1 MKKLIYL
8 LFVTLLVS
16 CTKPVTSY
24 QIFNNSTK
32 TSYDIDPYMNGDMYE
47 VVVYCYA
54 GSDIVRQD
62 NYTQISCGEKTAI
75 KEVPLAIT
83 KIQVSYKN
91 APPASKYYNSTYN
104 YRLYVKTYY
113 LIEQDKNIVAEVNDQ
128 SMVGGTMTV
137 KASLDSIRSKISI
150 LK

>member
-1 MKKLIYL
+1 MYL
-8 LFVTLLVS
+8 LCITFLVS

-24 QIFNNSTK
+24 QVFNNSTK
-32 TSYDIDPYMNGDMYE
+32 SSYSDPYLNGDMYE

-75 KEVPLAIT
+75 KEVPSAVT
-83 KIQVSYKN
+83 KIQVSFKLL
-91 APPASKYYNSTYN
+91 PPASKNYNISSN
-104 YRLYVKTYY
+104 YRMYVKTYY
-113 LIEQDKNIVAEVNDQ
+113 LIEQDKNIVAELNDN
-128 SMVGGTMTV
+128 SMVSGVATV
-137 KASLDSIRSKISI
+137 KASLNSIKSKISI

>member
-1 MKKLIYL
+1 MKKLMYL
-8 LFVTLLVS
+8 LCITFLVS

-24 QIFNNSTK
+24 QVFNNTTK
-32 TSYDIDPYMNGDMYE
+32 SSSASDPYLNGNLYE

-83 KIQVSYKN
+83 KIQVSYKFL
-91 APPASKYYNSTYN
+91 PPASNNYNAIYN

-113 LIEQDKNIVAEVNDQ
+113 LIEQDKNIIAEVNDN
-128 SMVGGTMTV
+128 SMVSRVMTK
-137 KASLDSIRSKISI
+137 KASLDSVRSKISI